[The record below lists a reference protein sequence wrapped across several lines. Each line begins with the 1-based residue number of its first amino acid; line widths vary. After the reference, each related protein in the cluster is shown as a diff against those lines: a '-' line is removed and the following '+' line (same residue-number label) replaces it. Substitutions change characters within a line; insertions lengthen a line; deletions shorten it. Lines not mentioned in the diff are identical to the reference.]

1 MALTQIKSGAIADD
15 AIDSS
20 TFADGSIDNTHLAD
34 DAVDSDQ
41 YVDGSIDNAHLA
53 DDAVDGDKLAN
64 NIDVAGTLDVTSA
77 AVFDSTGTFSGD
89 VSIADKIIHTGDTN
103 TALRFPAADTITA
116 ETAGSERLRINSSGN
131 VGIGTTSP
139 AQLFHISSGASST
152 DLRIENGNADFLI
165 QAGNAGDDGLHFYD
179 MDNGA
184 YRMVI
189 DNAGQVGIGT
199 ITPSTLLDVNG
210 VATFANTVKIGAV
223 SNYAAAARLEVVGE
237 AATTNDLI
245 TSIVVNAKTTGT
257 AANGVGTQMIF
268 LGSMTGQDNVELG
281 RIGFHNTNVSGAY
294 GDFVVQ
300 TRPNGTS
307 LERLRILNDGSLRHT
322 PYGDTSTQTYLK
334 VDGSVSTYTFK
345 AQRDGAVDTDFSWE
359 TQNGGTLNE
368 CVRILHDGNVGIG
381 TALTD
386 NFGTGHRV
394 VQIHSGS
401 TANSYLSLTNNTTGD
416 QGADVGLN
424 IIQYG
429 NETHLNNRSNDSMIF
444 CTNDRANMDLN
455 ENGLLSLYATG
466 NSTNL
471 KIRNNVTAG
480 TTVFFTEYFYGG
492 TSPTSGGN
500 ICYSVSTN
508 GNVLNNNDAY
518 GQITSDIKLKENVV
532 DANSQWN
539 DFKAIRFRKYNFKP
553 GTGLQTHTQLGVI
566 AQELELVCPNIV
578 FESADKDS
586 DTGEDLGT
594 TTKGVISSLITK
606 KGLVALQEAMA
617 RIETLEAKVAA
628 LEAA

>member
-20 TFADGSIDNTHLAD
+20 TFA
-34 DAVDSDQ
+34 
-41 YVDGSIDNAHLA
+41 DGSIDNAHLA

-281 RIGFHNTNVSGAY
+281 RIGFHNNNVSGAHV
-294 GDFVVQ
+294 DFIIK

-307 LERLRILNDGSLRHT
+307 AERLRI
-322 PYGDTSTQTYLK
+322 TS
-334 VDGSVSTYTFK
+334 G
-345 AQRDGAVDTDFSWE
+345 
-359 TQNGGTLNE
+359 
-368 CVRILHDGNVGIG
+368 GNVGIG
-381 TALTD
+381 TTSPSAPLEVDGVIKADGGIDFSGAQTNLAGMTSETLDAYEEGTYTPSAQNFTVSGTSTLTGQYVKIGRQVTVGIKFANTGTIAHSVSALITLP
-386 NFGTGHRV
+386 FAMA
-394 VQIHSGS
+394 SGLEE
-401 TANSYLSLTNNTTGD
+401 A
-416 QGADVGLN
+416 
-424 IIQYG
+424 
-429 NETHLNNRSNDSMIF
+429 
-444 CTNDRANMDLN
+444 
-455 ENGLLSLYATG
+455 NGLIGMLYNANGTAF
-466 NSTNL
+466 NSNQS
-471 KIRNNVTAG
+471 G
-480 TTVFFTEYFYGG
+480 TQCKLDGEGGARFFVGSFTTTSSGGQLLFGG
-492 TSPTSGGN
+492 T
-500 ICYSVSTN
+500 Y
-508 GNVLNNNDAY
+508 
-518 GQITSDIKLKENVV
+518 
-532 DANSQWN
+532 
-539 DFKAIRFRKYNFKP
+539 
-553 GTGLQTHTQLGVI
+553 I
-566 AQELELVCPNIV
+566 AA
-578 FESADKDS
+578 S
-586 DTGEDLGT
+586 
-594 TTKGVISSLITK
+594 
-606 KGLVALQEAMA
+606 
-617 RIETLEAKVAA
+617 
-628 LEAA
+628 